1 MWAHA
6 TPPGLRAPQASSDVT
21 PGVFLRVDSVET
33 CGETPHADWVM
44 CPITMMI
51 PYEAI
56 RFGQS

>member
-21 PGVFLRVDSVET
+21 PRVFLRVDSVEV
-33 CGETPHADWVM
+33 CGETPHEDWVM

-51 PYEAI
+51 L
-56 RFGQS
+56 